1 MPKNA
6 VDDKEEQIRPVFHK
20 EHKATIEMK
29 NYNYKRVI
37 SENLRL
43 IKSLV
48 HQTNELLEKIQ

>member
-1 MPKNA
+1 
-6 VDDKEEQIRPVFHK
+6 
-20 EHKATIEMK
+20 MK

-48 HQTNELLEKIQ
+48 HQTNELLEKIK

>member
-1 MPKNA
+1 MPKNT
-6 VDDKEEQIRPVFHK
+6 VDDEEKTKLVEIPK

-29 NYNYKRVI
+29 NHNYKSVI